1 MLTRRDWLAATAAA
15 ATLPPFL
22 RADTPLTNVFK
33 PGDAK
38 TDLRLGAPKTL
49 NDYFPFAVPA
59 SLDEWKARATALRTQ
74 LKVALG
80 IFPEP
85 AKTPLDAVIHGKIAR
100 GTYTIEKVYFRSTPG
115 HTVCGNLYRPTKI
128 TGKVPGVLFAHG
140 HWNDGRFHDA
150 GEAGAKKM
158 VERGEEPDVPRARLF
173 MQALPVTLAKL
184 GFVVFQF
191 DMVGYA
197 DSTAIPHIAR
207 SGVPHPQGFADAEGE
222 LRLQSLLGLQT
233 WNCIRS
239 IDFLSSLPDVDASKL
254 GMTGASGGGTQ
265 TFLTA
270 ALDERIAAAFPAV
283 MVSTGMQG
291 GCVCENC
298 SLLRVNTGNVE
309 IAGLIAPRPLAMSGA
324 NDWTKEIET
333 KGLPELKKLY
343 AMYGK
348 EEWVAA
354 KCWPQFPHNY
364 SRPSREMMYGWFLKH
379 LMGKDGGAKEGDFEP
394 LPPKQLSVFDAAH
407 PRPKDELP
415 ADKLRAAMTVSAT
428 ETLAKLQ
435 SDPANL
441 ETVFRPAFRAMLVT
455 DYPKSIEVRKAP
467 VESKPDGATMHLA
480 VLGRATEKDAV
491 PVAGVFGPKFT
502 GEKAVVWAH
511 PGGKASLFSDGQFVP
526 AARTLIDA
534 GYAILAPDCFGTG
547 EAVPP
552 KPHVVNKT
560 YAAFTYGYNRAL
572 LANRVHDLLT
582 VVCFGK
588 TMLKA
593 KSLRLVGWG
602 EAGTWAVLAK
612 ALAGDAV
619 SKLAADLNQFRFEQV
634 TDTADPHMLPGALK
648 YGGLATALALCTP
661 GAVLAHNHRGTG
673 TDEFPKRTYDAAQAG
688 EKLLREAEKRD
699 DANVVAWLMA

>member
-1 MLTRRDWLAATAAA
+1 MLHRRDWLAATAAA
-15 ATLPPFL
+15 ATLPPSL
-22 RADTPLTNVFK
+22 RADTPLTNVFR
-33 PGDAK
+33 PGDVK
-38 TDLRLGAPKTL
+38 TDVRLGPPKTL
-49 NDYFPFAVPA
+49 NDYFPFTVPT

-74 LKVALG
+74 LNVALG
-80 IFPEP
+80 IFPQP
-85 AKTPLDAVIHGKIAR
+85 AKTPLDTVVHGKIDR
-100 GTYTIEKVYFRSTPG
+100 GAYTIEKVYFRSTPG
-115 HTVCGNLYRPTKI
+115 HTVCGNLYRPAKVG
-128 TGKVPGVLFAHG
+128 GKVPGVLFAHG
-140 HWNDGRFHDA
+140 HWDNGRFHDA
-150 GEAGAKKM
+150 GEAGARKM
-158 VERGEEPDVPRARLF
+158 VERGEEPDLARARLF

-184 GFVVFQF
+184 GFVCFQF

-207 SGVPHPQGFADAEGE
+207 SGVPHAQGFADAEGE

-239 IDFLSSLPDVDASKL
+239 IDFLSSLPDVDATKI

-343 AMYGK
+343 SLFGK
-348 EEWVAA
+348 EDLVAA
-354 KCWPQFPHNY
+354 KCWPQYPHNY

-394 LPPKQLSVFDAAH
+394 LPPKQLSVFDTDH
-407 PRPKDELP
+407 PRPQDELP

-428 ETLAKLQ
+428 ESFLKL
-435 SDPANL
+435 SADPAHL
-441 ETVFRPAFRAMLVT
+441 DTVFRPAFRAMLVT
-455 DYPKSIEVRKAP
+455 DYPKTIQVRRAP

-480 VLGRATEKDAV
+480 VLGRATERDAV
-491 PVAGVFGPKFT
+491 PTAGIFGPKFT
-502 GEKAVVWAH
+502 GEKVVVWAH
-511 PGGKASLFSDGQFVP
+511 PGGKASVFDGGKFVP

-534 GYAILAPDCFGTG
+534 GYAIVAPDCFGTG
-547 EAVPP
+547 EAVPT
-552 KPHVVNKT
+552 KSHEVNKT
-560 YAAFTYGYNRAL
+560 YAAFTYGYNRTP

-582 VVCFGK
+582 SITFGK
-588 TMLKA
+588 TILKA
-593 KSLRLVGWG
+593 KTLHLVGWG
-602 EAGTWAVLAK
+602 EAGPWTVLAK
-612 ALAGDAV
+612 ALAGEAV
-619 SKLAADLNQFRFEQV
+619 VKLAADLNQFRFEQV
-634 TDTADPHMLPGALK
+634 KDTADPRMLPGALK
-648 YGGLATALALCTP
+648 YGGMATALALCSP

-673 TDEFPKRTYDAAQAG
+673 TGEFPKRVYDAAKAG
-688 EKLLREAEKRD
+688 EKLKREPDKWG
-699 DANVVAWLMA
+699 DATVVEWLLA